1 MGNQNQ
7 EDTPDET
14 DLKTV
19 GARLKPTLQER
30 IEDHKERE
38 GYTTDSEN
46 IRALFRKGLEHDED
60 ADNEPQYK
68 IGISGGLIWAGS
80 LMIATQ
86 IEITLQTV
94 SGDWVA
100 VLGFLLVVLGVV
112 YGYVKE

>member
-1 MGNQNQ
+1 MGTQNQ
-7 EDTPDET
+7 DDPPDGD

-19 GARLKPTLQER
+19 GARLKPTLQNR
-30 IEDHKERE
+30 IEEHKNRE

-46 IRALFRKGLEHDED
+46 IRALFRKGLDYDEE

-86 IEITLQTV
+86 VEITLQAV
-94 SGDWVA
+94 SGDWFA
-100 VLGFLLVVLGVV
+100 VLGFLLMVLGVA

>member
-1 MGNQNQ
+1 MGTQNA
-7 EDTPDET
+7 DDSPDES

-30 IEDHKERE
+30 IEEHKERE

-46 IRALFRKGLEHDED
+46 IRALFRKGLD
-60 ADNEPQYK
+60 ADDDPRYK
-68 IGISGGLIWAGS
+68 IGVSGGLIWAGS

-86 IEITLQTV
+86 LEITLQTV
-94 SGDWVA
+94 SGDWFA
-100 VLGFLLVVLGVV
+100 VLGFLLMVLGVV